1 MSSTSTQLPVRP
13 STRGAQADRPP
24 QSSSP
29 SHDSDS
35 SDDSKYSDLMS
46 ESPETPTPAP
56 RCSEPS
62 AQLAS
67 EPLSDSAVSPVPA
80 APSRP
85 VRRRLFPN
93 APSSG
98 ERTRPFLP
106 LRSEPRA
113 AAAADSTA
121 PSSSGWYNPAAFVA
135 EYPPRSRLLPGS
147 VTTPADFWLSRGS
160 WWRSCGCGCLGCGV
174 ESVELLSGPRGGT
187 LEEGGAPREGPRPRR
202 QEGFVQW
209 TNPVPESPFVMREGA
224 RRAHGRGP
232 FARRSPTPPRPP
244 RPDGPLLPFDG
255 YAVPPSRGWVESTV
269 IDRSNPYAAFL
280 RANRE
285 VLAGNASNG
294 AGLSRTGAA
303 NGADGETAG
312 MTWDKAHRAAMAD
325 PAYLPPTA
333 SSISRSNQT
342 ILLST
347 LRYPAALPNSPF
359 SLTKMA
365 QNNSSEITLRKL
377 EPAVARELV
386 ENAQSVEYQLLQ
398 RKISENARA
407 VAQGSADNKTTVD
420 NVSTVAHLDPDSD
433 EDAFGYSDTDQDDQA
448 NGNGHEIPE
457 AADAIAYY
465 PTHGDNNSDQ
475 FAQEIV
481 EEAYEGQ
488 YYDDHDNASIIRDDP
503 QNGAI
508 TPGENGSF
516 GWDVAPTPHIPDVDP
531 IHMYNPFYNPAAAYW
546 STLPDG
552 PYVDEFGVVTAGRPM
567 VSLHSDP
574 PLPTFDT
581 DPFLPFA
588 PWRVNQ
594 LPAFQPETAHR
605 VLTVPAAY
613 LPCLGSL
620 YPDATFLVSRH
631 PASANFTIRL
641 KGAALASSVAL
652 HFPHLTDPSRLMTR
666 TRSVAATT
674 TSSNNSNGNN
684 GDDDDDDDDNVD
696 DDNNN
701 NNNVEI
707 DTGDK
712 YVVALVQRDWPV
724 GGVGFLPNT
733 PSAAEFVDALRGA
746 FDVLPAG
753 QEVFY
758 FLSRDVALAGG
769 GGEGGGG
776 EGGGR
781 RTGRGV
787 YVCRAYEG
795 RKGPQDGRIVD
806 AWLRCQG
813 DRGVPQDDLGR
824 DVLARMGEAWVEPD
838 RGSSRAPPP
847 AAAAAAA
854 GAGAAAAAARGRR
867 GGPRRRGVGVEYD
880 EDGDDDNYEG

>member
-1 MSSTSTQLPVRP
+1 MSSTP
-13 STRGAQADRPP
+13 
-24 QSSSP
+24 SSP

-56 RCSEPS
+56 RGLTS
-62 AQLAS
+62 AGSTQKTRPKALVSQRSQQRRA
-67 EPLSDSAVSPVPA
+67 DAAV
-80 APSRP
+80 
-85 VRRRLFPN
+85 
-93 APSSG
+93 SSG
-98 ERTRPFLP
+98 EIG
-106 LRSEPRA
+106 
-113 AAAADSTA
+113 A
-121 PSSSGWYNPAAFVA
+121 PCCCCRLYGSVFIRVSATFVA
-135 EYPPRSRLLPGS
+135 AYPPRSTLLPGP
-147 VTTPADFWLSRGS
+147 VTTPAN
-160 WWRSCGCGCLGCGV
+160 
-174 ESVELLSGPRGGT
+174 
-187 LEEGGAPREGPRPRR
+187 
-202 QEGFVQW
+202 W
-209 TNPVPESPFVMREGA
+209 TNPVPESPFVMREGE
-224 RRAHGRGP
+224 RGAHGRGP
-232 FARRSPTPPRPP
+232 FAGRPPTPPHPP
-244 RPDGPLLPFDG
+244 RPVGSLLPSDG
-255 YAVPPSRGWVESTV
+255 YAVRPSRGWVESTV

-294 AGLSRTGAA
+294 AGLSRAGAA

-312 MTWDKAHRAAMAD
+312 MTWDEAHRAAMAD
-325 PAYLPPTA
+325 PAYLPPGHPRPGNTG
-333 SSISRSNQT
+333 SRPMARGARPLSNFA
-342 ILLST
+342 
-347 LRYPAALPNSPF
+347 PPF
-359 SLTKMA
+359 SLTQMA
-365 QNNSSEITLRKL
+365 QNNSSRITLRKL

-398 RKISENARA
+398 RKISENTNAG
-407 VAQGSADNKTTVD
+407 AQVSADNQTAMD

-433 EDAFGYSDTDQDDQA
+433 EDAFGYSDTEQDDQE
-448 NGNGHEIPE
+448 NGSGHEIPE
-457 AADAIAYY
+457 AADVIAYY
-465 PTHGDNNSDQ
+465 PTHGDNRDQ
-475 FAQEIV
+475 FAQEFV

-488 YYDDHDNASIIRDDP
+488 YDNHDPNNIIDDDATIIQDDH
-503 QNGAI
+503 QNGTI
-508 TPGENGSF
+508 MPGVNDGF
-516 GWDVAPTPHIPDVDP
+516 GWDIAPTPHIPDVDP

-552 PYVDEFGVVTAGRPM
+552 PYVDEFGVVNAGRPM

-641 KGAALASSVAL
+641 KGATLASSVAL

-674 TSSNNSNGNN
+674 NSNNNSNGNN
-684 GDDDDDDDDNVD
+684 DDDDDDDDD
-696 DDNNN
+696 
-701 NNNVEI
+701 NVEI

-758 FLSRDVALAGG
+758 FLSCDVALSEGGG
-769 GGEGGGG
+769 GGEGGRGRG
-776 EGGGR
+776 RGR

-824 DVLARMGEAWVEPD
+824 EVLARMGEAWVEPD
-838 RGSSRAPPP
+838 RGSSRAPAAAAPVAPRAAP
-847 AAAAAAA
+847 AAAVA
-854 GAGAAAAAARGRR
+854 AAAAAARGRR

-880 EDGDDDNYEG
+880 DDDDGDNYEDYVDEE